1 MNALT
6 LFLLAVSLSMDAFAV
21 SVCGGLKMEGRE
33 RFKGGLIFGAW
44 FGVFQALMPLIGYEL
59 GSHFAKV
66 AGAYSHWII
75 FLILSYIGWN
85 MIREAGEDQ
94 EKEKITGVRT
104 MLGLAVA
111 TSLDALG
118 VGVGFAF
125 LDIQI
130 LPAVLE
136 IGTITFCLSFLGC
149 ACGSVIGMWGKE
161 RAEKA
166 GGFVLLLIGLK
177 AVIEHYGILDN
188 WTPFL
193 F

>member
-44 FGVFQALMPLIGYEL
+44 FGVFQAVMPLVGYEL

-66 AGAYSHWII
+66 ADTYSHWII
-75 FLILSYIGWN
+75 FAILAYIGWN
-85 MIREAGEDQ
+85 MIQEAGEDQ
-94 EKEKITGVRT
+94 EKEKITGFRT

-111 TSLDALG
+111 TSWMPWGWAWALLPG
-118 VGVGFAF
+118 YPDPAGGAGNRHHHF
-125 LDIQI
+125 LSV
-130 LPAVLE
+130 LP
-136 IGTITFCLSFLGC
+136 GC
-149 ACGSVIGMWGKE
+149 ACGSLIGMWGKA
-161 RAEKA
+161 RAEQA

>member
-44 FGVFQALMPLIGYEL
+44 FGVFQAVMPLVGYEL
-59 GSHFAKV
+59 DT
-66 AGAYSHWII
+66 YSHWII
-75 FLILSYIGWN
+75 FAILAYIGWN
-85 MIREAGEDQ
+85 MIQEAGEDQ
-94 EKEKITGVRT
+94 EKEKITGFRT

-149 ACGSVIGMWGKE
+149 ACGSLIGMWGKA
-161 RAEKA
+161 RAEQA